1 VILLIVFKFF
11 IMVRISVLLLV
22 FSFFGCGSNS
32 DKSKGSEGEDVTS
45 VKLTDDELLSTVQK
59 QTFKY
64 FWDYAEPNSGLA
76 RERYHPDGVYPEN
89 DSNIVTTGGSGFG
102 LMALVSG
109 MSQGY
114 ITKEQGVERLNKIAD
129 FLGKAD
135 RFHGAWSHW
144 IDGNTGKVKPF
155 GTKDNGGDL
164 VETSFLVAGMITVR
178 EYLKDGSENEK
189 AVAQKYD
196 ALWKGVNWQWFTN
209 NKNVLYWHWSPT
221 YDWQM
226 NFPLE
231 GYNECLITYV
241 LAASSPTHSIDAK
254 AYHEGWARSGGIVS
268 SNTKYNLPLIL
279 KHNGAEEF
287 GGPLF
292 WAHYSYVG
300 LDPNQLTDKYAN
312 YWDLNVNQ
320 TKINYQYCI
329 ENPKK
334 GYGPDYWGLTASYSR
349 NPDGSIGYNAH
360 MPSNDQGVMS
370 PTAAISSIVY
380 TPKESIAVIRNL
392 YDNHKKETWG
402 DAGFYDAL
410 SLQNN
415 NWVAKR
421 YLAIDQGP
429 EVVMI
434 ENYRTGLL
442 WKLFMNAPEVKQ
454 GLVKLGFKSGKY
466 GI

>member
-1 VILLIVFKFF
+1 MI
-11 IMVRISVLLLV
+11 RISVLFLA
-22 FSFFGCGSNS
+22 FTFFGCGSS
-32 DKSKGSEGEDVTS
+32 AVKSKGNTEEKTS
-45 VKLTDDELLSTVQK
+45 SVNLTDEQLIEIVQK

-76 RERYHPDGVYPEN
+76 RERYHPDGNYPEN

-114 ITKEQGVERLNKIAD
+114 ITKAQGVERLNKIAD

-178 EYLKDGSENEK
+178 EYLKTGSEKEK
-189 AVAQKYD
+189 AVAAKYD
-196 ALWKGVNWQWFTN
+196 ALWKGVDWQWYTN
-209 NKNVLYWHWSPT
+209 NKNVLYWHWSPN

-241 LAASSPTHSIDAK
+241 LAAASPTHTIDAK
-254 AYHEGWARSGGIVS
+254 AYHEGWARSGGIVTS
-268 SNTKYNLPLIL
+268 KTKYNIPLIL
-279 KHNGAEEF
+279 KHNGAEEV

-320 TKINYQYCI
+320 VKIDYEYCV

-334 GYGPDYWGLTASYSR
+334 YGSYGADYWGLTASYSR

-360 MPSNDQGVMS
+360 FPTNDVGVIS
-370 PTAAISSIVY
+370 ATAAISSIVY
-380 TPKESIAVIRNL
+380 TPKESIALMRNL
-392 YDNHKKETWG
+392 YQNHKKETWG
-402 DAGFYDAL
+402 EAGFYDAL
-410 SLQNN
+410 SLEN

-429 EVVMI
+429 EVVML

-454 GLVKLGFKSGKY
+454 GLTKLGFKSEKY

>member
-1 VILLIVFKFF
+1 MI
-11 IMVRISVLLLV
+11 RISVLFLAFTF
-22 FSFFGCGSNS
+22 FSCGSNV
-32 DKSKGSEGEDVTS
+32 DKSKGNEEENTS
-45 VKLTDDELLSTVQK
+45 GVVALTDEQLLDAVQK

-76 RERYHPDGVYPEN
+76 RERYHPDGIYPEN

-178 EYLKDGSENEK
+178 EYLKDGSEKEK
-189 AVAQKYD
+189 AVAQKFD
-196 ALWKGVNWQWFTN
+196 ALWKGVEWQWYTN
-209 NKNVLYWHWSPT
+209 QKNVLYWHWSPS
-221 YDWQM
+221 YAWEM
-226 NFPLE
+226 NFPLQ
-231 GYNECLITYV
+231 GYNECLITYIM
-241 LAASSPTHSIDAK
+241 AASSPTHSIEAK

-268 SNTKYNLPLIL
+268 SKTKYNIPLIL

-300 LDPNQLTDKYAN
+300 LDPNQLSDQYAN

-320 TKINYQYCI
+320 TKINYQFCV
-329 ENPKK
+329 ENPNKNA

-360 MPSNDQGVMS
+360 MPSNDQGVIS

-380 TPKESIAVIRNL
+380 MPKESMALIRNL
-392 YDNHKKETWG
+392 YDNHKQETWG

-410 SLQNN
+410 SLGNK
-415 NWVAKR
+415 WVAKR

-454 GLVKLGFKSGKY
+454 GLTKLGFKSGKY

>member
-1 VILLIVFKFF
+1 
-11 IMVRISVLLLV
+11 MVRISVLLLV
-22 FSFFGCGSNS
+22 FSLFGCGSNS
-32 DKSKGSEGEDVTS
+32 DKSKENEGENVTT
-45 VKLTDDELLSTVQK
+45 VKLTDEELLATVQK

-89 DSNIVTTGGSGFG
+89 DANIVTTGGSGFG

-196 ALWKGVNWQWFTN
+196 ALWKGVDWQWYTN
-209 NKNVLYWHWSPT
+209 NKNVLYWHWSPS
-221 YDWQM
+221 YAWQM

-268 SNTKYNLPLIL
+268 SKTKYNIPLVL
-279 KHNGAEEF
+279 KHNGAEEY

-320 TKINYQYCI
+320 TKINYEYCV
-329 ENPKK
+329 ENPGKVK

-349 NPDGSIGYNAH
+349 NPDDSIGYNAH
-360 MPSNDQGVMS
+360 MPSNDQQVIS

-380 TPKESIAVIRNL
+380 TPKESMAVIRNL
-392 YDNHKKETWG
+392 YDNHKDLTWG
-402 DAGFYDAL
+402 EAGFYDAL
-410 SLQNN
+410 SLGNN
-415 NWVAKR
+415 KWVAKR

-466 GI
+466 GIQ

>member
-1 VILLIVFKFF
+1 MIRISLLLIAFT
-11 IMVRISVLLLV
+11 
-22 FSFFGCGSNS
+22 FFGCGSNA
-32 DKSKGSEGEDVTS
+32 DKGKEDVAENVSET
-45 VKLTDDELLSTVQK
+45 KLTDEQLLDAVQK

-76 RERYHPDGVYPEN
+76 RERFHPDGNYPEN
-89 DSNIVTTGGSGFG
+89 DANIVTTGGSGFG
-102 LMALVSG
+102 LMAIVSG
-109 MSQGY
+109 MSRGY
-114 ITKEQGVERLNKIAD
+114 VTKEEGVKRLDKIAD
-129 FLGKAD
+129 FLAKAD

-164 VETSFLVAGMITVR
+164 VETSFLISGMITVR
-178 EYLKDGSENEK
+178 EYLKTGNEKEK

-196 ALWKGVNWQWFTN
+196 TLWKGVEWNWYTN

-221 YDWQM
+221 YAWQM
-226 NFPLE
+226 NFALE

-241 LAASSPTHSIDAK
+241 MAASSPTHSIDAK
-254 AYHEGWARSGGIVS
+254 AYHEGWARNGGIVS
-268 SNTKYNLPLIL
+268 SNTRYNLPLIL

-320 TKINYQYCI
+320 TKINYQYCV
-329 ENPKK
+329 ENPKN
-334 GYGPDYWGLTASYSR
+334 GYSADYWGLTASYSR

-360 MPSNDQGVMS
+360 MPSNDQGVVS

-380 TPKESIAVIRNL
+380 TPKESMALIRNL

-402 DAGFYDAL
+402 EAGFYDAL
-410 SLQNN
+410 SLQNK
-415 NWVAKR
+415 WVAKR

-442 WKLFMNAPEVKQ
+442 WKLFMNAPEVKE
-454 GLVKLGFKSGKY
+454 GLKKLGFKSGKY